1 MIALGICGPED
12 AEGLPHLP
20 CPADGGRGL
29 AVLLSEGDARSR
41 LEECLALQERGV
53 TFLPFAPARAPSAAQ
68 ACGWLAAR
76 GAEITARL
84 AEVAGRAELLVTLD
98 RPPLPADD
106 TERDAARSG
115 RSWLRACQARHA
127 RHRALE
133 QVLRDMASDHIAGQ
147 GAMLSIL
154 PGQRP
159 GHRPGTPVEGA
170 LLLPVADI
178 PAVAR
183 ALHAACPADVTCR
196 TTGPWPVFVHAATLL
211 LSEAA

>member
-1 MIALGICGPED
+1 MIALGICRVEEED
-12 AEGLPHLP
+12 GLPHLP
-20 CPADGGRGL
+20 CPTEAGCGL
-29 AVLLSEGDARSR
+29 AVLLSEGDARTR
-41 LEECLALQERGV
+41 LVECLALQERGV

-68 ACGWLAAR
+68 ACGWLAAH
-76 GAEITARL
+76 GPEMVARL

-98 RPPLPADD
+98 RPPMPAE
-106 TERDAARSG
+106 TMGRDAARSG
-115 RSWLRACQARHA
+115 RSWLRACQTRHA

-133 QVLRDMASDHIAGQ
+133 QSLRDMVADHVACQGQQ
-147 GAMLSIL
+147 GAVLSIL
-154 PGQRP
+154 PGQRL
-159 GHRPGTPVEGA
+159 GTPVEGA